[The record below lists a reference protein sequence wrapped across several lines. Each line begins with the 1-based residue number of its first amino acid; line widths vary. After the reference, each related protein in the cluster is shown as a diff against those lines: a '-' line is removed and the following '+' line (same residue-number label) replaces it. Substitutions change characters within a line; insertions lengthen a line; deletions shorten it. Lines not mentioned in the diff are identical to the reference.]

1 MTEIRVFSRNGV
13 VDSISACGHADY
25 ADPGNDIVCAGVST
39 VFRMLTVGISR
50 LLDRTDFLEI
60 DEAKAFMR
68 VSIPATVHSQAAL
81 LVESAVAVLRE
92 FEAQYSKYV
101 HIVEVRS

>member
-1 MTEIRVFSRNGV
+1 
-13 VDSISACGHADY
+13 
-25 ADPGNDIVCAGVST
+25 
-39 VFRMLTVGISR
+39 MLTVGMSR
-50 LLDRTDFLEI
+50 LLDRADLLEI

-92 FEAQYSKYV
+92 FEAQYS
-101 HIVEVRS
+101 IVNSECGMNSLVRSIFSFAP